1 MSVALGVGVAGALV
15 DVTSSAKL
23 ESGLSF
29 RAGREDQFNDVDAST
44 FSFVLDNADG
54 TFTPDNAGSSLA
66 TTLSEG
72 AAACVLVGSRLTAG
86 TVRSVEPVFP
96 GGDAA
101 WAEVRV
107 SCDDMLGDA
116 ARAGLAGD
124 LYSQASLVSGQAFWP
139 LDDAAGSASG
149 RELVAGVRPFRGG
162 SLSFGVDGVSGVG
175 GTQAEV
181 SVAAGASAEL
191 TVYDPTSRFDIGLS
205 DLWWNFWLTPM
216 TAGGYF
222 RVVGSATPDGFVVQG
237 LSVVGDGNV
246 VASLEVGRSVF
257 VSLYGSGFVQVWL
270 DGVQVHLGTTAGTPN
285 FGPALFTVG
294 DAAYGASQFRISQLS
309 ASADRIDGSAALES
323 TIEGRLNLIDTA
335 LSTITFDTIP
345 AELTQAPIGPNQ
357 STDTALDAINEL
369 MTAEQGYVYTATT
382 GTLTSPV
389 EKIVVG
395 ERARPETVAYTFD
408 IIDELDGAPSFIRDL
423 TNLISTVRVRGADT
437 DVYVSDATLTA
448 RAGAASSS
456 ATVPYIEPVDLT
468 AWGEDR
474 IYRGANSLMRIASVT
489 VDAMT
494 TPTDRSADLLT
505 MVFGDRVQFTS
516 LPSTTL
522 GFDTWDG
529 WLIGREETH
538 TVDGHRFVLHFAP
551 VLPDTA
557 VFDTDRFM
565 AEGEIDLA
573 ANINAAV
580 TSIVVDTTGA
590 QLSTTDVPY
599 TVLIGAEQ
607 LTVTAA
613 TAGASQTLTVTR
625 GANGST
631 AAAHVS
637 GDLVQ
642 LTPDSLYAF

>member
-1 MSVALGVGVAGALV
+1 M
-15 DVTSSAKL
+15 
-23 ESGLSF
+23 
-29 RAGREDQFNDVDAST
+29 
-44 FSFVLDNADG
+44 
-54 TFTPDNAGSSLA
+54 
-66 TTLSEG
+66 
-72 AAACVLVGSRLTAG
+72 
-86 TVRSVEPVFP
+86 
-96 GGDAA
+96 
-101 WAEVRV
+101 

-116 ARAGLAGD
+116 ARVGLDDGAYPLAALAVG
-124 LYSQASLVSGQAFWP
+124 SAFWP
-139 LDDAAGSASG
+139 LDDVAGSVSG
-149 RELVAGVRPFRGG
+149 RELIAGVRPFRGG
-162 SLSFGVDGVSGVG
+162 SLSFGVDGVSGVD

-181 SVAAGASAEL
+181 SVAAGTSATL
-191 TVYDPTSRFDIGLS
+191 TVTDPTVRFDSGLS
-205 DLWWNFWLTPM
+205 FLWWNFWLTPM

-222 RVVGSATPDGFVVQG
+222 IMECPTSGKTFTVQG
-237 LSVVGDGNV
+237 LTVYTEGQA
-246 VASLEVGRSVF
+246 VATLEVGRAAF
-257 VSLYGSGFVQVWL
+257 VSVADIDDFEVWI
-270 DGVQVHLGTTAGTPN
+270 DGVAVYQTTGAAIPLAGP
-285 FGPALFTVG
+285 PSFTVG

-309 ASADRIDGSAALES
+309 ASGVRLDGSADLES
-323 TIEGRLNLIDTA
+323 TIEARLNLIDTA
-335 LSTITFDTIP
+335 LSTVTFDTIP
-345 AELTQAPIGPNQ
+345 TELTQAPIGPNQ
-357 STDTALDAINEL
+357 STGTALDAINEL

-389 EKIVVG
+389 EKIVVR

-408 IIDELDGAPSFIRDL
+408 IIDDLDGAPSFIRDL

-456 ATVPYIEPVDLT
+456 ATVPYVEPVDLT

-474 IYRGANSLMRIASVT
+474 LERGANTLMRIASVT

-494 TPTDRSADLLT
+494 TPTDRSADLLA

-625 GANGST
+625 GANGSV

-642 LTPDSLYAF
+642 LTPDNLYAF